1 VIKKKIFRIPL
12 ALAAEFEKACTLMGV
27 REREAGEQALKDW
40 LKKNQ
45 GQASLES
52 YLEQGT
58 ASPVIFQ
65 NVTLQ
70 RIQITI
76 VRSELQ
82 RLLHVYESCQP
93 EMKLEFL
100 KQIQRILP
108 SALNLVQE
116 TRDPE
121 LQDLIKQIE
130 TLAKAEAH
138 LK

>member
-27 REREAGEQALKDW
+27 KEREAAEQALKDW

-45 GQASLES
+45 SQASLES
-52 YLEQGT
+52 YLKQRT
-58 ASPVIFQ
+58 AKPVIFQ

-70 RIQITI
+70 KIQITI

-82 RLLHVYESCQP
+82 HLLQAYESCQP

-108 SALNLVQE
+108 SALNLAEE
-116 TRDPE
+116 TKDPE

-130 TLAKAEAH
+130 THTILY
-138 LK
+138 

>member
-1 VIKKKIFRIPL
+1 VIKKKIFRIHL

-27 REREAGEQALKDW
+27 KEREAAEQALKDW

-52 YLEQGT
+52 YIKQGT

-70 RIQITI
+70 KIQITI

-82 RLLHVYESCQP
+82 RLLQVYESCQP

-108 SALNLVQE
+108 SALNLVEE

-121 LQDLIKQIE
+121 LQDLIMQIE
-130 TLAKAEAH
+130 TVTRAEAH